1 MRFLAYFFFY
11 TYVGLLIV
19 AGLWG
24 AFVGARIDQKMLF
37 DFDIGSVH
45 QTTAASILTQYRFLR
60 LIEAG
65 FGFFAVL
72 FVKEIFTLSKFN
84 HLFLA
89 VMFLGVAA
97 RVVSYFADGPP
108 NWMFYFFAAYEFA
121 GVLIIFIYTR
131 NRLHPHVKYK

>member
-11 TYVGLLIV
+11 TYVGLLVV

-37 DFDIGSVH
+37 DLDI
-45 QTTAASILTQYRFLR
+45 AAVPKITGASMLTQYRFLR

-65 FGFFAVL
+65 FGLFAFL
-72 FVKEIFTLSKFN
+72 FTREIFTLYKFN
-84 HLFLA
+84 RLFLS

-97 RVVSYFADGPP
+97 RLVSYFIDGPP
-108 NWMFYFFAAYEFA
+108 HGIFYFFAIYELV
-121 GVLIIFIYTR
+121 GVIFIFLYTR
-131 NRLHPHVKYK
+131 NQLHAHGNIA